1 MSIQELGK
9 TSKDSQITLEQIKKE
24 IEYCQN
30 KIRDN
35 CNIQAQL
42 KKEDTALRNTIALL
56 KHKRTELIFAS
67 LADEKSQVTSC
78 SESDDKK

>member
-1 MSIQELGK
+1 MLIVELGK
-9 TSKDSQITLEQIKKE
+9 ASKEYPITLEQIYKE
-24 IEYCQN
+24 IEYCKN

-67 LADEKSQVTSC
+67 L
-78 SESDDKK
+78 SDKETRSNKQ